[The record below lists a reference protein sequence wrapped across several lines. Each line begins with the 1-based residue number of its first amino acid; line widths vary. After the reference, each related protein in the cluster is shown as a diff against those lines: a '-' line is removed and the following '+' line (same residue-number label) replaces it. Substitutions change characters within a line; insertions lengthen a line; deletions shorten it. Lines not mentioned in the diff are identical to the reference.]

1 MWDVTAELMKYPLDK
16 NSIKFTFNVTSV
28 ARVGTHKS
36 RVLVRNPTL
45 HLCATLVWM
54 SRKIRILA
62 VGRSHDRQIAPL
74 IHEYESR
81 LSIRMRVEWQFI
93 PHESGTKNARGVQV
107 SSESNSIRSSLK
119 KAEYVIVLDD
129 TGTQLTSDI
138 FSEKLHDLASDSQD
152 ICFVIGGAYGVDD
165 ALLAQ
170 ADFVWSLGKLTL
182 PHQLVRAVLIEQLY
196 RAVSIWDG
204 RSYHHGD

>member
-1 MWDVTAELMKYPLDK
+1 MD
-16 NSIKFTFNVTSV
+16 
-28 ARVGTHKS
+28 
-36 RVLVRNPTL
+36 
-45 HLCATLVWM
+45 M

-81 LSIRMRVEWQFI
+81 LNTRMRLEWQFV
-93 PHESGTKNARGVQV
+93 PHESGSNNARGVQV
-107 SSESNSIRSSLK
+107 SSESNSIRASLK

-129 TGTQLTSDI
+129 IGTQLTSDT
-138 FSEKLHDLASDSQD
+138 FSEKLHDLASDFKD

-165 ALLAQ
+165 ELLAQ